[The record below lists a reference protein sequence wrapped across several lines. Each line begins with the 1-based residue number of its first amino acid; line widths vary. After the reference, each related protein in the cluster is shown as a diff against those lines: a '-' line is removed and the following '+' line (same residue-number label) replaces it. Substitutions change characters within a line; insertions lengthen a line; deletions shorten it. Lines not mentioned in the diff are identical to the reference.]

1 MTMVNSLDL
10 AAWVLPSRDHVIPLT
25 TFRLDQRSYTT
36 LLDWTRARTGRPDA
50 PAVAVLKGLHEV
62 VSLFVPDVAFVTIGR
77 GQGLEMTFTGHV
89 AHDQDRRARLRL
101 ALSTWLGTVYG
112 TGTTPQQRGEVA
124 DAAMRDANWA
134 VEDVPML
141 LRGRG
146 ALACDEPL
154 QPRLW
159 DALTAQAVRA
169 LAGRPVTFASGITKR
184 LVPTVPT
191 TGAFEGIEL
200 VAFPPNASPNRGG
213 GYWTEV
219 VTICTASFPERE
231 GIHLLARMSVRNWGE
246 VGSPTKGRSHRA
258 LDVFLPQVP
267 DLEHL
272 GPQRHG
278 AFPLRVVPEGGPGDA
293 RTFTGKW
300 EHKEDENVFGVL
312 SRLTGIDGLP
322 TREGL
327 APYVSGDGIWVL
339 PRLGSG
345 HGDRFLPGGTG
356 VPMPDRLALAEAV
369 ERAVTPLGLERLPPV
384 QRIRKL
390 RGITPESTFAG
401 EEEVD
406 LAGRRTALACAIRV
420 VNRLPGD
427 APPVLDLFLFGR
439 REAAASNLKT
449 AVTEVLGRPEVE
461 GDTMHWADGLVVRLH
476 SHPAGPLSEG
486 LHPWETPTDEDRRR
500 FPTDTQWKA
509 ERARRQVEG
518 NMAARGRME
527 DWVRHCRGS
536 VEGICCAVLE
546 IPEEF
551 RDRYDDPFLRAKQVL
566 ADGRFLSQVVLV
578 KGGPKADADNSVGHR
593 FYSAFSDLLR
603 SLGVVPMA
611 ADERQDL
618 AALTVA
624 QVNTSLKAGTR
635 VQSQAV
641 PLAAQVRDGVLWAA
655 LPGADGLPEWRPY
668 AEVYL
673 SMTGGDHARF
683 DRGRRPENQARFAS
697 FWQQALRDISNAG
710 GALVLMDAASGRQWM
725 TGTANGR
732 LAFDRLEIGGGNTPL
747 LPSDLPGVRVARV
760 TSNDA
765 KLPSYFHEENAGWV
779 SGIFAL
785 PGNTRTAFGCKQ
797 KPQTNKLPKVFLTT
811 SRHHDPD
818 AGSPSVR
825 EDTERKF
832 AAIDETCAIFVQEGD
847 DPMAIVQRVNGLR
860 GVHAQYGDHTS
871 LPYPLHELALLK
883 NAITG

>member
-1 MTMVNSLDL
+1 MTTVNSLDL
-10 AAWVLPSRDHVIPLT
+10 AAWCLPGRDDVIPLT
-25 TFRLDQRSYTT
+25 TFRLDRRSYST
-36 LLDWTRARTGRPDA
+36 LVDWTRARTGREDA

-89 AHDQDRRARLRL
+89 ADDQDRRMRLRL

-112 TGTTPQQRGEVA
+112 SGTTPRQRGEIA
-124 DAAMRDANWA
+124 DAALQDTNWA

-146 ALACDEPL
+146 SLVCDEPL
-154 QPRLW
+154 EGRLW

-169 LAGRPVTFASGITKR
+169 LAGSSVTFDSGTTKR

-219 VTICTASFPERE
+219 LTICTASLPERE
-231 GIHLLARMSVRNWGE
+231 GIHLVARMSIRNWGD
-246 VGSPTKGRSHRA
+246 VRSRTTGRTHRS

-278 AFPLRVVPEGGPGDA
+278 AFPLRVVSDGGPADA

-300 EHKEDENVFGVL
+300 QHKEDENVFGVL

-322 TREGL
+322 TEGGL
-327 APYVSGDGIWVL
+327 VPYVSGDGIWVL

-369 ERAVTPLGLERLPPV
+369 ERAVLPLGLERLPPIE
-384 QRIRKL
+384 RCKKIR
-390 RGITPESTFAG
+390 GTTPDSSFAG

-406 LAGRRTALACAIRV
+406 LAERRAALARAVRM
-420 VNRLPGD
+420 VNGLPDD
-427 APPVLDLFLFGR
+427 AAPVLDLFMFGR
-439 REAAASNLKT
+439 RDAAVSNLKT
-449 AVTEVLGRPEVE
+449 AVTEVLGTADVD
-461 GDTMHWADGLVVRLH
+461 GDTMRWTDGLVVRLH
-476 SHPAGPLSEG
+476 SHAAGPLSEG
-486 LHPWETPTDEDRRR
+486 LHPWEDPTDEDRRR
-500 FPTDTQWKA
+500 FPTESQWKG
-509 ERARRQVEG
+509 ERSRRQKEG
-518 NMAARGRME
+518 NEAARGRME
-527 DWVRHCRGS
+527 DWVRQCRGS
-536 VEGICCAVLE
+536 VEGVCCAVLE

-551 RDRYDDPFLRAKQVL
+551 RDRYDDPFIRAKQTL
-566 ADGRFLSQVVLV
+566 ADGRFLPQVVLV
-578 KGGPKADADNSVGHR
+578 KGGSKPDGSVEHR

-603 SLGVVPMA
+603 SLGVVPMGGSGPH
-611 ADERQDL
+611 DL
-618 AALTVA
+618 GALTVA
-624 QVNTSLKAGTR
+624 QVNKSHQAGVR

-641 PLAAQVRDGVLWAA
+641 PLAAQVRGGVLWAA

-673 SMTGGDHARF
+673 SMTGGGHGRF
-683 DRGRRPENQARFAS
+683 GRDRRPENQARFAA

-710 GALVLMDAASGRQWM
+710 GALVLIDAASGRQWM
-725 TGTANGR
+725 TGTGNGR

-747 LPSDLPGVRVARV
+747 LPSDLPGVRMARI

-765 KLPSYFHEENAGWV
+765 KLPSYFHDEDAGWV

-785 PGNTRTAFGCKQ
+785 PGSTRTAYSLKG
-797 KPQTNKLPKVFLTT
+797 KPQTNKLPKAFLTT
-811 SRHHDPD
+811 SRHYDPD
-818 AGSPSVR
+818 EGAPTVR

-832 AAIDETCAIFVQEGD
+832 ASIDETCAFFVQKDD
-847 DPMAIVQRVNGLR
+847 DPMAVVQRVNGLR
-860 GVHAQYGDHTS
+860 GVHAQYGDYTS

-883 NAITG
+883 NAITS

>member
-1 MTMVNSLDL
+1 MTLVNSLDL

-25 TFRLDQRSYTT
+25 NFRLDTRSYTT

-62 VSLFVPDVAFVTIGR
+62 VSLFVPDVAFVTVGR

-89 AHDQDRRARLRL
+89 ADDQDRRVRLRL

-112 TGTTPQQRGEVA
+112 TGTTPQQRGDIA
-124 DAAMRDANWA
+124 DAAMRDANWT

-154 QPRLW
+154 APRLW
-159 DALTAQAVRA
+159 DALTAQTVRA

-191 TGAFEGIEL
+191 TGAFAGIEL

-219 VTICTASFPERE
+219 VTICTANFPERE
-231 GIHLLARMSVRNWGE
+231 GIHLIARMSVRNWGA
-246 VGSPTKGRSHRA
+246 VGSRTRGRLHRS

-278 AFPLRVVPEGGPGDA
+278 AFPLRVVPGGGPGDA

-322 TREGL
+322 TEGGL
-327 APYVSGDGIWVL
+327 VPFVSGDGIWVL

-356 VPMPDRLALAEAV
+356 VPMPDRLVLAEAV
-369 ERAVTPLGLERLPPV
+369 ERAVLPLGLERLPPI
-384 QRIRKL
+384 QRCKKK
-390 RGITPESTFAG
+390 RGTKPDAAFSG
-401 EEEVD
+401 EDEVD
-406 LAGRRTALACAIRV
+406 MTARRAALARALRT
-420 VNRLPGD
+420 VNEQPDGD
-427 APPVLDLFLFGR
+427 TAVLDLFMFGR
-439 REAAASNLKT
+439 REAAASDLRT
-449 AVTEVLGRPEVE
+449 AVAEVLGQPEAE
-461 GDTMHWADGLVVRLH
+461 GDILRWADGLEVRLH
-476 SHPAGPLSEG
+476 AHPAGPLSDG
-486 LHPWETPTDEDRRR
+486 LHPWEDPTDEDRRR
-500 FPTDTQWKA
+500 FPADSQWKA
-509 ERARRQVEG
+509 ERARRQNEA
-518 NMAARGRME
+518 NTAARGRME
-527 DWVRHCRGS
+527 DWVRRCRGS
-536 VEGICCAVLE
+536 VQGICCAVLE

-551 RDRYDDPFLRAKQVL
+551 RDKYEDPFVRAKQVL
-566 ADGRFLSQVVLV
+566 AEGRFLPQVVLV
-578 KGGPKADADNSVGHR
+578 KETAKAGPDTSVGHR

-603 SLGVVPMA
+603 SLGVVPMGG
-611 ADERQDL
+611 DGPRDL

-624 QVNTSLKAGTR
+624 QVNTSMQAGVR

-655 LPGADGLPEWRPY
+655 LPDTNGLPEWRPY
-668 AEVYL
+668 PEVYL
-673 SMTGGDHARF
+673 TMTGGGHARF

-725 TGTANGR
+725 TGTGNGK

-760 TSNDA
+760 TSNDS
-765 KLPSYFHEENAGWV
+765 KLPSYFHDENAGWV

-785 PGNTRTAFGCKQ
+785 PGSTRTAFGLKQ
-797 KPQTNKLPKVFLTT
+797 KPQTNKLPKAFLTT

-818 AGSPSVR
+818 GGAPAVR

-832 AAIDETCAIFVQEGD
+832 ASIDETCAFFVQEGD